1 MSRLLVRD
9 FIHDRL
15 YHTTDG
21 YFCKTLHQLGRL
33 NQPLRYNNFT
43 GAHNYME
50 ALGKHYPEYAF
61 LTPVE
66 IFQPWYGHTIAN
78 YILDKAKGKVSIVE
92 IGPGTGTAALSI
104 LDFFKKHSTQTYE
117 NLKYY
122 LCEISPVL
130 ASTCVERISDQHA
143 QLLKN
148 GQIEIVNKSG
158 MEFDVDIK
166 GQCFVLAL
174 EVLDNLPHDRI
185 YKDAQN
191 KWSLQAVVDT
201 SKETPVEIQ
210 EPISDSVIQTCTEL
224 FLNLPELTDKE
235 REEEHREGF
244 IYNFMKYWYSRHKS
258 NNAFIPTGQYIL
270 LSSLLSHIPKAH
282 FILADFDSLVGTKI
296 DAINSPIVSQKGKLS
311 HEKLDF
317 DTYLVNRGE
326 ADIMFPTDF
335 KMTQAIVKQLTGRS
349 GKVWKSYKF
358 MEEYAKT
365 KWTETKTGYRPM
377 FDDFKNTSIFT
388 SEEQP

>member
-1 MSRLLVRD
+1 
-9 FIHDRL
+9 
-15 YHTTDG
+15 
-21 YFCKTLHQLGRL
+21 
-33 NQPLRYNNFT
+33 
-43 GAHNYME
+43 
-50 ALGKHYPEYAF
+50 
-61 LTPVE
+61 
-66 IFQPWYGHTIAN
+66 
-78 YILDKAKGKVSIVE
+78 
-92 IGPGTGTAALSI
+92 
-104 LDFFKKHSTQTYE
+104 
-117 NLKYY
+117 
-122 LCEISPVL
+122 
-130 ASTCVERISDQHA
+130 
-143 QLLKN
+143 
-148 GQIEIVNKSG
+148 
-158 MEFDVDIK
+158 
-166 GQCFVLAL
+166 
-174 EVLDNLPHDRI
+174 
-185 YKDAQN
+185 
-191 KWSLQAVVDT
+191 VVDT

-210 EPISDSVIQTCTEL
+210 EPITDSIIQTCTEL

-244 IYNFMKYWYSRHKS
+244 IYNFMKYWYSKHKS

-270 LSSLLSHIPKAH
+270 LSHLLSHIPKAH
-282 FILADFDSLVGTKI
+282 FILADFDSLIGTKI
-296 DAINSPIVSQKGKLS
+296 AAINSPIVSQKGKLS

-326 ADIMFPTDF
+326 ADIMFPTNF